1 MSTSTTRGRATRA
14 LPFLVTLLALALAG
28 SAFAVTAQHGRSAP
42 RPVPRA
48 STARPSAYV
57 PPIKH
62 LFVVVIENKD
72 YDRAW
77 GDGSEAP
84 YLAKTLRSK
93 GVLLNSYYG
102 TAHNSL
108 GNYIAMISGQ
118 GPTPEIQADC
128 QFFRDWTGSGTVA
141 PQQYVGQGCV
151 FPKETRTLAD
161 QMSEHELT
169 WRGYMQDMG
178 TPCRHPALD
187 AQDDTQQAEV
197 GDQYATR
204 HNPFMYFHSIIDRAS
219 WCKKHDVDLTHLR
232 ADLAQRSTTRNLS
245 FIVPDLCSDGHDEPC
260 VDDRPGGL
268 ASIDAWMKRWVPRI
282 LKSPAF
288 RRDGALVITSDE
300 SDGPQSD
307 SSACCGE
314 VAGPN
319 SPMPGITGMGGGKI
333 GALVI
338 SRWTQPGSWST
349 TPYNHYSLLASI
361 EETFGLGKLGFARQ
375 AGLNRFGLDVWNR
388 YRR

>member
-1 MSTSTTRGRATRA
+1 
-14 LPFLVTLLALALAG
+14 
-28 SAFAVTAQHGRSAP
+28 
-42 RPVPRA
+42 
-48 STARPSAYV
+48 
-57 PPIKH
+57 
-62 LFVVVIENKD
+62 VVIENKD

-77 GDGSEAP
+77 GPDSAAP
-84 YLAKTLRSK
+84 YLAKTLRGK

-108 GNYIAMISGQ
+108 GNYLAMISGQ

-128 QFFRDWTGSGTVA
+128 QVFRDWTGSGKVA

-161 QMSEHELT
+161 QMSDKGLT
-169 WRGYMQDMG
+169 WRGYIQDMG

-204 HNPFMYFHSIIDRAS
+204 HNPFMYFHSIIDRKA
-219 WCKKHDVDLTHLR
+219 WCKKHDVDLTQLR
-232 ADLAQRSTTRNLS
+232 DDLARRSTTRNLS

-260 VDDRPGGL
+260 VDGRPGGL
-268 ASIDAWMKRWVPRI
+268 AAIDAWMKRWAPKI
-282 LKSPAF
+282 LRSPAF

-307 SSACCGE
+307 STACCGE

-319 SPMPGITGMGGGKI
+319 SPMPGINGMGGGKV

-338 SRWTQPGSWST
+338 SRWTQLGSWST

-361 EETFGLGKLGFARQ
+361 EETLGLGKLGFARQ
-375 AGLNRFGLDVWNR
+375 DGLNRFGLDVWND